1 VSGISGKEIRPSMAT
16 TDISASLRRFQ
27 SYSGRGCCV
36 VVREV
41 RRDETSSSNASLG
54 FSRNHLD
61 VSM

>member
-1 VSGISGKEIRPSMAT
+1 MCQESQERKLDQVWQLHRYKYFF
-16 TDISASLRRFQ
+16 RFQ